1 MRLVYTLILFFSF
14 HLTWSQ
20 EGETLYK
27 HKKIATN
34 KQTRLDT
41 VSLNPYFFKVLD
53 SKNQILQDSVYF
65 VDYENAI
72 ISFNSQKI
80 DSDSVSVSYL
90 RYPDFITRNY
100 KQLDS
105 SVIVNSTGK
114 LDRLYRL
121 SESNINPRESLLD
134 GLNTSG
140 SLSRGVSIG
149 NNQNSVLN
157 SGLDLQLSGKLNDKV
172 TLRASIQDTNIP
184 LQQSGYSQRLD
195 EFDQVFVEVFTD
207 SWSLRAGDIDLIDN
221 NSYFTKFSK
230 RVQGLLV
237 TTKIKNKKHEINS
250 FASGALVRGQF
261 TRSQFTAKEG
271 NQGPYKLK
279 GPNNE
284 LFIMVI
290 SGSESVYVNGI
301 PLLRGA
307 TNDYIIDYNAGEI
320 IFNPTFPINSE
331 MRIIVDYQYSER
343 SYTRFIG
350 YAGGVFKSKKF
361 KLGLSFFNEN
371 DLKNQSLQ
379 QTLSN
384 DQVNILSLA
393 GDDLSLMT
401 SPSAV
406 PQEFSENRIL
416 YKKEFI
422 NGQQIFVFSN
432 DPNDELYQVN
442 FLLVGDL
449 QGDYLLTNSN
459 SISNIYEY
467 VPPIGGQK
475 QGNYSPIV
483 QLNPPE
489 MLRVAVLNGS
499 YEPSDRT
506 KLDFDFSSS
515 QNDLNLFSKL
525 SDNDNDGFA
534 TRFKLSKTLVDS
546 LGSWSINLIS
556 NLDYINKDFRTIERL
571 YNPEFNRDWN
581 IGISTTNG
589 SINELNNQLLNVNE
603 LIFSSSDFGQ
613 INYLYEHVNF
623 YENFNGNR
631 HILKTN
637 LKSGL
642 FNLES
647 NTSVLNTSASDAK
660 SIFLR
665 SNTRLKCEGKKIWG
679 GIHHSM
685 ESNKKKLISLDQ
697 LDPLISQQFSSYE
710 GFVGIGDLSKVF
722 LKLGYIYR
730 TNDSVQS
737 YQMQQVNRSDNYYL
751 DSKLI
756 QSNNTDLSLF
766 FNYRFFKTLSENTA
780 QKSINS
786 RLYYKQNL
794 FKNLLQLQT
803 VYETSSGQLPQQ
815 DFTYVLVEPSQG
827 YFTWFDYNENGIQEL
842 EEFEVAQFADQ
853 AEYIRILLPNQ
864 IFINTHQNKF
874 SQSIVIDPLVLKNLD
889 SAKKKFWSHFYNVT
903 NYAIDRKDR
912 NNFQRINLNPFISD
926 PINQLALNS
935 NFRNQLFF
943 NRGKQ
948 RYTMSYSYFDTQQTN
963 ILSFGAVGQ
972 TGRGHQFNFTHKIQ
986 NQWLIN
992 LQTNFEKNSNKSDNF
1007 ISKNYLLKQFL
1018 INPKVSY
1025 LLDNNKQFDL
1035 FYQFIEKSNLIQNL
1049 ENLEQH
1055 RLGVS
1060 AVFTQNQKAAI
1071 NIEFNYFSNQFK
1083 GTQNTP
1089 VSYQMMEGLQI
1100 GNNYTWSLIMQK
1112 RLTKYLDLNINYF
1125 GRKSDI
1131 SRTIHT
1137 GTVQLKAYF

>member
-1 MRLVYTLILFFSF
+1 MRLVCTLILFLSF

-27 HKKIATN
+27 HKKISTN

-53 SKNQILQDSVYF
+53 SKNQILQDSLYF

-72 ISFNSQKI
+72 IRFNSQKI

-121 SESNINPRESLLD
+121 SESNINSRESLLD

-149 NNQNSVLN
+149 NNQNSALN

-172 TLRASIQDTNIP
+172 TLRASIQDNNIP

-207 SWSLRAGDIDLIDN
+207 SWSLRAGDIDLINN

-237 TTKIKNKKHEINS
+237 STKTKNKRYEINS

-331 MRIIVDYQYSER
+331 MRIIVDYQYTQR

-361 KLGLSFFNEN
+361 KIGLSFFNEN

-422 NGQQIFVFSN
+422 NGQEIFVFSN

-475 QGNYSPIV
+475 QGDYSPIV

-489 MLRVAVLNGS
+489 MLRLAVLNGS

-534 TRFKLSKTLVDS
+534 TRFKLSKTLVES
-546 LGSWSINLIS
+546 LGGWSINLIS
-556 NLDYINKDFRTIERL
+556 NLDYISKDFRTIERL

-581 IGISTTNG
+581 IDISTTNG
-589 SINELNNQLLNVNE
+589 SINELNNQLLSINE

-613 INYLYEHVNF
+613 INYLFEQVNF
-623 YENFNGNR
+623 SENFNGNR

-637 LKSGL
+637 LKAGL

-647 NTSVLNTSASDAK
+647 NASVLNTTATDTK

-665 SNTRLKCEGKKIWG
+665 SNTRLKYEGKKIWG

-710 GFVGIGDLSKVF
+710 GFIGIGDLSKEF

-766 FNYRFFKTLSENTA
+766 FNYRFFKTLSENTT

-786 RLYYKQNL
+786 RLYFKQNL
-794 FKNLLQLQT
+794 FKNLFQLQT
-803 VYETSSGQLPQQ
+803 VYETSSGQLPRQ
-815 DFTYVLVEPSQG
+815 DFTYVLVEPGQG

-853 AEYIRILLPNQ
+853 ADYIRILLPNQ

-874 SQSIVIDPLVLKNLD
+874 SQSIVIDPLILKNLD

-903 NYAIDRKDR
+903 NYTIDRKDR

-963 ILSFGAVGQ
+963 ILSFGSVGQ
-972 TGRGHQFNFTHKIQ
+972 TDRGHQFNFTHKIQ

-1071 NIEFNYFSNQFK
+1071 NIEFNYFSNEYK

-1137 GTVQLKAYF
+1137 GNMQLKAYF

>member
-1 MRLVYTLILFFSF
+1 MRLVYTLILFLSF
-14 HLTWSQ
+14 NITWSQ
-20 EGETLYK
+20 EGGTLYK
-27 HKKIATN
+27 YKKIPTN

-72 ISFNSQKI
+72 ISFNSQII
-80 DSDSVSVSYL
+80 DLDSVSVSYL

-105 SVIVNSTGK
+105 SLIVNSTGK

-149 NNQNSVLN
+149 NNQNSTLN

-221 NSYFTKFSK
+221 TSYFTKFSK

-237 TTKIKNKKHEINS
+237 TTKIKNKKYEINS

-284 LFIMVI
+284 LFIMVV

-401 SPSAV
+401 SPSAM

-422 NGQQIFVFSN
+422 NGQEIFVFSN

-489 MLRVAVLNGS
+489 MLRLAVLNGS

-546 LGSWSINLIS
+546 LGGWSINLIS
-556 NLDYINKDFRTIERL
+556 NLDYISKDFRTIERL

-581 IGISTTNG
+581 INISTTNG

-603 LIFSSSDFGQ
+603 LIFSSLDFGQ
-613 INYLYEHVNF
+613 INYLFEQVNF
-623 YENFNGNR
+623 SENFNGNR
-631 HILKTN
+631 HILKTS
-637 LKSGL
+637 LKAGL

-647 NTSVLNTSASDAK
+647 NASVLNTTASDTK
-660 SIFLR
+660 SNFLR
-665 SNTRLKCEGKKIWG
+665 SNTTLKYGGKKIWG

-786 RLYYKQNL
+786 RLYFKQNL

-815 DFTYVLVEPSQG
+815 DFTYVLVEPGQG

-874 SQSIVIDPLVLKNLD
+874 SQSIVIDPLILKNLD

-903 NYAIDRKDR
+903 NYTIDRKDR
-912 NNFQRINLNPFISD
+912 NNFQTINLNPFITD

-963 ILSFGAVGQ
+963 ILSFGSVGQ

-1060 AVFTQNQKAAI
+1060 AVFTQNQKAAV

-1137 GTVQLKAYF
+1137 GTIQLKAYF